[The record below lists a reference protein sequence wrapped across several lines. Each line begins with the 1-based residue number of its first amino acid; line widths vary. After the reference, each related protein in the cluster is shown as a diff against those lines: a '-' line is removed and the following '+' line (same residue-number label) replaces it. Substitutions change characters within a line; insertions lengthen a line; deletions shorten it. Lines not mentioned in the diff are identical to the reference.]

1 LRSQRISSASADN
14 EASLSGL
21 VFAFLGWCSPK
32 RLRICAAQ
40 ISPRIAHA
48 AYIFLIRRETCG
60 FPPDCGRP
68 CVFFATERRAENSKR
83 TSTRTDTRRP
93 FEGTGVGS
101 WLCPSPIH
109 AEDKRPR
116 HISEQVGYVSSN
128 QLTGKFSTP
137 QPTQKTL
144 PVLCAYIQRLTP
156 WWRKRSDY
164 NLHLS
169 RHFQLENFVFEA
181 P

>member
-1 LRSQRISSASADN
+1 LWF
-14 EASLSGL
+14 SG
-21 VFAFLGWCSPK
+21 
-32 RLRICAAQ
+32 
-40 ISPRIAHA
+40 
-48 AYIFLIRRETCG
+48 
-60 FPPDCGRP
+60 DCGRP
-68 CVFFATERRAENSKR
+68 CVFFATGRSRKSQKENLPADRHAPSCGH
-83 TSTRTDTRRP
+83 D
-93 FEGTGVGS
+93 GGS

-137 QPTQKTL
+137 QTTQKTL